1 MATTNHRKNIATNLF
16 TLATEAH
23 PEAVTPDPTNPYA
36 FVVTA
41 REEDGTVRKFRVL
54 VKELG

>member
-16 TLATEAH
+16 ALATEAN